1 MNTTTATTNDF
12 SHMFDFGF
20 KVTPIAGTNGC
31 YSAAGT
37 GYRLYNST
45 TGQFVRWYSFA
56 TVAHTAMVAEAHTL

>member
-1 MNTTTATTNDF
+1 
-12 SHMFDFGF
+12 MFDFGF

-31 YSAAGT
+31 FSAAGT